1 MNLVLFD
8 LDDTL
13 IAGDSETAW
22 SLYIAENLMT
32 DKEKFLKQMSIYS
45 ESYRKGILDVSEYSE
60 FLLQPLEGRSVKD
73 IKDMA
78 RSWAI
83 KVVDELRDELTD
95 RLINRHIADKKI
107 LTSGTLSF
115 LVEEISKELA
125 IPEFFG
131 TEHEEVDGKFTG
143 KVLGNPNFSNEK
155 VLKIQKLYDINSY
168 EKIYSYSDSIYDLP
182 LLEIATIAT
191 AVNPDKELR
200 GVAEARGW
208 TIDES
213 RLMP

>member
-95 RLINRHIADKKI
+95 R
-107 LTSGTLSF
+107 
-115 LVEEISKELA
+115 
-125 IPEFFG
+125 
-131 TEHEEVDGKFTG
+131 
-143 KVLGNPNFSNEK
+143 
-155 VLKIQKLYDINSY
+155 
-168 EKIYSYSDSIYDLP
+168 
-182 LLEIATIAT
+182 
-191 AVNPDKELR
+191 
-200 GVAEARGW
+200 
-208 TIDES
+208 
-213 RLMP
+213 